1 MLVCKTG
8 ISAGMMGISGD
19 RFTMR
24 SRFGGIFLAF
34 SLVLAWAMPAA
45 AQGEVRGGA
54 PGSFDF
60 YVLALSWSSSFCNNG
75 GDQQGRTQCAIGNET
90 GFTVHGLWPQFER
103 GFPSECGPAGRT
115 PSQIALQK
123 TRGVFPEEGLA
134 RYEWRKHGTCSGKS
148 PSDYFDDVKAAKERI
163 LIPKPFEKPKTSQNW
178 VPIDIARAFVAVN
191 PGLRADMIGVTCK
204 NNQLE
209 EIRICFSKDLRG
221 FQSCPEVARRGC
233 RTREIS
239 VPPVR

>member
-1 MLVCKTG
+1 MPVICHFF
-8 ISAGMMGISGD
+8 
-19 RFTMR
+19 RV
-24 SRFGGIFLAF
+24 LASSF
-34 SLVLAWAMPAA
+34 SLLMLLIIPSN
-45 AQGEVRGGA
+45 AQGERRGGP
-54 PGSFDF
+54 PGNFDF
-60 YVLALSWSSSFCNNG
+60 YVLALSWSSGFCANT
-75 GDQQGRTQCAIGNET
+75 GDQQGRSQCATGSGT

-103 GFPSECGPAGRT
+103 GFPSECGPAGRS

-148 PSDYFDDVKAAKERI
+148 PSDYFDDVKETRARI
-163 LIPKPFEKPKTSQNW
+163 IIPHPFEKPKSAQNW
-178 VPIDIARAFVAVN
+178 APSDITRAFVAAN
-191 PGLRADMIGVTCK
+191 PGLRADMFAVICNRDV
-204 NNQLE
+204 LE